1 MARVFISYR
10 RSDSKWMAGRLYDRL
25 SEVLGRD
32 NLFFD
37 ISNIEPGEDFVAR
50 IGEIVGSCDV
60 LLAVIGPGWVDVRD
74 RAGRRRL
81 ENARDLVRTEIHAAL
96 QRNIRVIPLLVD
108 GASMPEE
115 SEVPEDLA
123 PLLRRNAHD
132 VSFAKF
138 HTDLDS
144 FIRVLQRILAVPEPA
159 SRTVSPTPPPSVA
172 ARTAEPVATTLPFSI
187 SLETAG
193 GVASTLIPK
202 GVRLPAEAS
211 EVFTTAADNQTA
223 VEVNLALGERPM
235 IKDNVAVGKFQ
246 LADIPPAAR
255 GVPQIAVTARVDTA
269 LILTVTAV
277 DQATGHKQILDA
289 VDLTRIDVPRQIVNE
304 PLKVAESTRD
314 SPNDLSAFFERLFG
328 KGWRA
333 PDPAPAPG
341 RLDLTLTPAE
351 AAAGVTKEV
360 AIAGRTMQLR
370 FPAGIKEGQALR
382 VQGEGPPDKDGRRG
396 DLYVYVRVKN

>member
-193 GVASTLIPK
+193 GVA
-202 GVRLPAEAS
+202 
-211 EVFTTAADNQTA
+211 
-223 VEVNLALGERPM
+223 
-235 IKDNVAVGKFQ
+235 
-246 LADIPPAAR
+246 
-255 GVPQIAVTARVDTA
+255 
-269 LILTVTAV
+269 
-277 DQATGHKQILDA
+277 
-289 VDLTRIDVPRQIVNE
+289 
-304 PLKVAESTRD
+304 
-314 SPNDLSAFFERLFG
+314 
-328 KGWRA
+328 
-333 PDPAPAPG
+333 
-341 RLDLTLTPAE
+341 
-351 AAAGVTKEV
+351 
-360 AIAGRTMQLR
+360 
-370 FPAGIKEGQALR
+370 
-382 VQGEGPPDKDGRRG
+382 
-396 DLYVYVRVKN
+396 